1 MVKSEFEPNFHT
13 VRTLDIYTCPTS
25 SRRAHSRT
33 RSFVF
38 PISIASSRY
47 CSPKFGA
54 VPTPAS
60 NYSQSVHRLPNPR
73 VALRSSRRG
82 LRRSAFGSSI
92 GPPNLWQST
101 DLASAPASAFFPG
114 EPPPWVSTLVLHFFS
129 PPCAAPLSLPTS
141 PRRRDPPPM
150 CACPPCP
157 ARGAARAAGRGGQ
170 RLGRGSPQRRRR
182 SPLQAWPGAPTRV
195 ARRRSPAPATAAELL
210 PSPAQPKLLPH
221 GHGIP
226 T

>member
-1 MVKSEFEPNFHT
+1 VPLHLVEPVPEHETFSPNP
-13 VRTLDIYTCPTS
+13 IPS
-25 SRRAHSRT
+25 SQY
-33 RSFVF
+33 F
-38 PISIASSRY
+38 
-47 CSPKFGA
+47 SPKFGA
-54 VPTPAS
+54 VPTPAITPAS

-73 VALRSSRRG
+73 VPLRSSRRG

-92 GPPNLWQST
+92 GPPNLRQSM
-101 DLASAPASAFFPG
+101 DLASAPASVFFPS
-114 EPPPWVSTLVLHFFS
+114 EPPPWISTLVFHFFS

-141 PRRRDPPPM
+141 PRRRDPHPYA
-150 CACPPCP
+150 CAP
-157 ARGAARAAGRGGQ
+157 ACGTALAAGRGGR

-182 SPLQAWPGAPTRV
+182 SPLQAWPGGA
-195 ARRRSPAPATAAELL
+195 APAPAAAAELL